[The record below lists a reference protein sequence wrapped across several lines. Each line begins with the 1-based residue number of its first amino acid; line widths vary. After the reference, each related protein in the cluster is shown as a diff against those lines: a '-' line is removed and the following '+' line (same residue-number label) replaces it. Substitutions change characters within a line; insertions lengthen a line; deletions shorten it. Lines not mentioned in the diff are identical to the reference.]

1 MSNIGNGA
9 TVAGGLPDRAET
21 AAGVADRDGHL
32 LASADRPSAYRWE
45 AGMSRVNDDELI
57 AAQRERAGA
66 RDRVA
71 DRTNNP
77 TSGPTGT
84 TDLRP
89 VERHFLDLQRSAGN
103 QAVIQLLRGSPAP
116 DRAEDGDDESEGDVP
131 PDWSAPIE
139 QEADDRSERRAVQRH
154 ADEETVPDFR
164 AEPRGSETEREEAR
178 AGSDRSESRGT
189 TAQRQAAA
197 GAPAATFPTFPQI
210 RWNATVSNAMWAAW
224 AETLRAS
231 NATSRREQGFW
242 VQWDRTTTRNANGD
256 MRVVGAVT
264 APAVGPAVGATV
276 NLGARPADAGDW
288 VTVGSFHTHTPTRH
302 RTVGRVVGPSGAD
315 NTADTNDNVAGLVYD
330 YTAVS
335 GGAVPARHPTWS
347 AAQVYHSGPNSRV

>member
-1 MSNIGNGA
+1 
-9 TVAGGLPDRAET
+9 
-21 AAGVADRDGHL
+21 
-32 LASADRPSAYRWE
+32 
-45 AGMSRVNDDELI
+45 MSRFQDNDELI
-57 AAQRERAGA
+57 AVRRERAGA
-66 RDRVA
+66 LDRDAERTSDQTGPRTSVA
-71 DRTNNP
+71 
-77 TSGPTGT
+77 G
-84 TDLRP
+84 LRP
-89 VERHFLDLQRSAGN
+89 VEHHFLDLQHSAGN
-103 QAVIQLLRGSPAP
+103 RAVMQLLRGSVAHG
-116 DRAEDGDDESEGDVP
+116 RAEDGDESEGDVP

-139 QEADDRSERRAVQRH
+139 QEADSRSERRAVQRH

-164 AEPRGSETEREEAR
+164 AESRGSETEREEAHAATNR
-178 AGSDRSESRGT
+178 AESRGT
-189 TAQRQAAA
+189 TAQRQAVP

-264 APAVGPAVGATV
+264 APTVGPAVGATV

-315 NTADTNDNVAGLVYD
+315 ATADTNDNVAGLVYD